1 MTTLEPTINSKRIYK
16 GRVVGLRVDTVQ
28 LAEGRVSQRELV
40 EHSPSVAI
48 VPLDRERNVLLVRQ
62 YRKAV
67 EQTLL
72 EVTAGGLEEG
82 EAPEDGARRE
92 LDEETGYIAGHWEHL
107 ASFFLS
113 PGYCD
118 EEMHVFLATELAA
131 GQPHPESDENIE
143 VVSVPIY
150 SIPAMIQRGEIRDAK
165 SIAALLLV
173 LRCQETTQRGSL

>member
-1 MTTLEPTINSKRIYK
+1 MTPREPTIESRRIYK

-28 LAEGRVSQRELV
+28 LPDGRVSQRELV
-40 EHSPSVAI
+40 EHSASVSI
-48 VPLDRERNVLLVRQ
+48 VPLDREMNVLLVRQ

-92 LDEETGYIAGHWEHL
+92 LEEETGYIADHMEHL
-107 ASFFLS
+107 ASFFMS

-118 EEMHVFLATELAA
+118 EEMHVFLATGLKE
-131 GQPHPESDENIE
+131 GQPHPESDESIE
-143 VVSVPIY
+143 VVSVPID
-150 SIPAMIQRGEIRDAK
+150 SIPEMIQCGEIKDAK
-165 SIAALLLV
+165 SIAALLLA
-173 LRCQETTQRGSL
+173 LERTRATS